1 MSQRTTPT
9 ASLAT
14 LAILLLSG
22 CGGTPI
28 TVVTVDNFEWRTPK
42 VTIDKAF
49 TTVTNVLVERGF
61 DIKNSTK
68 DAGILTTE
76 YKKFASCCEKQP
88 FDFYLQ
94 IKATIR
100 QDPKDTKKVLVRLTP
115 IAKEVNRMNAAAF
128 TENNLYYIT
137 VDDSSK
143 NPGDI
148 DWRMRPGSGWLALGQ
163 TLFMNVASD
172 ISEQLG
178 IPIEEITQNTTKT
191 PGQAGGIRWK

>member
-1 MSQRTTPT
+1 MKKRNLP
-9 ASLAT
+9 AGILGA
-14 LAILLLSG
+14 LAILVLWG
-22 CGGTPI
+22 CGTDAI
-28 TVVTVDNFEWRTPK
+28 TIVTVDNFEWRTPK
-42 VTIDKAF
+42 ITVDKAF

-76 YKKFASCCEKQP
+76 YKKFASCCQKNP
-88 FDFYLQ
+88 FDFFLQ

-100 QDPKDTKKVLVRLTP
+100 QDPKDPKKALVRLTP

-128 TENNLYYIT
+128 NETNLYYIT
-137 VDDSSK
+137 VDDSRKSA
-143 NPGDI
+143 GDV
-148 DWRMRPGSGWLALGQ
+148 DWRMRAGSGWLALGQ

-172 ISEQLG
+172 ISGQLG

-191 PGQAGGIRWK
+191 PGQAAGQL